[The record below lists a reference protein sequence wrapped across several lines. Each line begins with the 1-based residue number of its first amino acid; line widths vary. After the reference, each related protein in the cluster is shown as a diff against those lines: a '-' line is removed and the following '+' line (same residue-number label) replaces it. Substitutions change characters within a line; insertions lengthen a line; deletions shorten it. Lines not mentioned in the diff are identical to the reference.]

1 MTSVKI
7 NFENINFTF
16 EGITKDKSRLQDISN
31 LIFELLNKK
40 IEQRQSELNVNS
52 SDITM
57 YNLTIQP
64 ISISPTM
71 SDQEIAELTSDKIFE
86 EIKNGTH

>member
-1 MTSVKI
+1 LTSVKI

-16 EGITKDKSRLQDISN
+16 EGITIDKSRLQDISN

-52 SDITM
+52 SDITL

-86 EIKNGTH
+86 EIKNGVH

>member
-16 EGITKDKSRLQDISN
+16 EGITIDKSRLQDISN

-52 SDITM
+52 SDITL

-86 EIKNGTH
+86 EIKNGVH

>member
-52 SDITM
+52 SDITL
-57 YNLTIQP
+57 YNLTIQQ

>member
-1 MTSVKI
+1 MTKVQI

-16 EGITKDKSRLQDISN
+16 EGITVDKSRLQDISN

-52 SDITM
+52 SDITL

-86 EIKNGTH
+86 EIKNGVH